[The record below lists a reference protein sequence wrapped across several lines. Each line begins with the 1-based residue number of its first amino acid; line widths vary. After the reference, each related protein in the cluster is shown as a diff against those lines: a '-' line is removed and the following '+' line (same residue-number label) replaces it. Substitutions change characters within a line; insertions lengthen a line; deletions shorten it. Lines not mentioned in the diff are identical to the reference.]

1 MPMFPGAWSPAPAK
15 YTIPRLPGPC
25 SVWGIAVLSALKAG
39 PAVIARSR
47 LSVSGRPSRLRDNL
61 IVSTNTA
68 RKQYTFL
75 SLDDVS
81 TYNNKR
87 KTIMRR
93 CTLLFATLLVFL
105 SQWAVAD
112 YRIGVSIARV
122 DDNFMTYVRNGL
134 ADAAKKE
141 NVQIQF
147 EDAQGDVVRQL
158 NQVQGFLNQ
167 KVDAI
172 IVLPVD
178 TSATANITRASVEAK
193 TPLVY
198 VNRHPD
204 ERNLPKGVVTVASN
218 DIEAGQLQMRYLAE
232 KLGGKG
238 NLAIIM
244 GDLAQN
250 ATRDRTEGVKQV
262 LKDYPGIKIV
272 EQQSAEW
279 QRHKG
284 MDLTSNWL
292 LAGSRFDAIVANN
305 DEMAIGAAMALQQA
319 GKAKGEIAIIG
330 IDGLPDGLAAI
341 KRGMLVASVF

>member
-1 MPMFPGAWSPAPAK
+1 MNRYS
-15 YTIPRLPGPC
+15 
-25 SVWGIAVLSALKAG
+25 
-39 PAVIARSR
+39 
-47 LSVSGRPSRLRDNL
+47 L
-61 IVSTNTA
+61 IVAT
-68 RKQYTFL
+68 L
-75 SLDDVS
+75 V
-81 TYNNKR
+81 
-87 KTIMRR
+87 
-93 CTLLFATLLVFL
+93 LLF
-105 SQWAVAD
+105 SQWTFAA

-122 DDNFMTYVRNGL
+122 DDNFMTYVRTGL
-134 ADAAKKE
+134 EAAAKQQD
-141 NVQIQF
+141 VQIQF

-158 NQVQGFLNQ
+158 NQVEGFLNQ
-167 KVDAI
+167 KVDAV

-178 TSATANITRASVEAK
+178 TAATANMTRAAVAAK

-204 ERNLPKGVVTVASN
+204 ERTLPKGVVTVASN

-238 NLAIIM
+238 NVAIIM

-250 ATRDRTEGVKQV
+250 ATHDRTEGAKQV
-262 LKDYPGIKIV
+262 LKDFPGIKVV

-279 QRHKG
+279 QRSKG

-292 LAGSRFDAIVANN
+292 LAGTQFDAIVANN

-319 GKAKGEIAIIG
+319 GKTKGEIAIVG

-341 KRGMLVASVF
+341 KRGMLTASVFQDPKAQATQAVHAAVRMIKGEPIEPEVWVPFELIKPEQVAVFEQRYR

>member
-1 MPMFPGAWSPAPAK
+1 
-15 YTIPRLPGPC
+15 
-25 SVWGIAVLSALKAG
+25 
-39 PAVIARSR
+39 
-47 LSVSGRPSRLRDNL
+47 
-61 IVSTNTA
+61 
-68 RKQYTFL
+68 
-75 SLDDVS
+75 
-81 TYNNKR
+81 
-87 KTIMRR
+87 MRR
-93 CTLLFATLLVFL
+93 STLLFASLLLVL
-105 SQWAVAD
+105 SPWATAS

-122 DDNFMTYVRNGL
+122 DDNFMTYVRSGVE
-134 ADAAKKE
+134 DAAKKE
-141 NVQIQF
+141 NVQVQF

-158 NQVQGFLNQ
+158 NQVQGFINQ

-178 TSATANITRASVEAK
+178 TAATANLTRAAVEAK

-204 ERNLPKGVVTVASN
+204 ERVLPKGVVTVASN

-238 NLAIIM
+238 TLAIIM

-250 ATRDRTEGVKQV
+250 ATHDRTEGVKQV

-279 QRHKG
+279 QRNKG

-292 LAGSRFDAIVANN
+292 LAGTKFDAIVANN

-319 GKAKGEIAIIG
+319 GKTKGEIAIVG

-341 KRGMLVASVF
+341 KRGMLVASVFQDPKAQATAAVQASIKMIKGEPVETDVWVPFQLITPEQVAVFEQHYK

>member
-1 MPMFPGAWSPAPAK
+1 
-15 YTIPRLPGPC
+15 
-25 SVWGIAVLSALKAG
+25 
-39 PAVIARSR
+39 
-47 LSVSGRPSRLRDNL
+47 
-61 IVSTNTA
+61 
-68 RKQYTFL
+68 
-75 SLDDVS
+75 
-81 TYNNKR
+81 
-87 KTIMRR
+87 MRR

-250 ATRDRTEGVKQV
+250 ATRDRTEGVEQV

-292 LAGSRFDAIVANN
+292 LAGSRFDAVVANN

-341 KRGMLVASVF
+341 KRGMLVASVFQDPRAQATSAVQSALKMIKGEPVETDVWVPFQLIRPEQLAVFEQYYK

>member
-1 MPMFPGAWSPAPAK
+1 
-15 YTIPRLPGPC
+15 
-25 SVWGIAVLSALKAG
+25 
-39 PAVIARSR
+39 
-47 LSVSGRPSRLRDNL
+47 
-61 IVSTNTA
+61 
-68 RKQYTFL
+68 
-75 SLDDVS
+75 
-81 TYNNKR
+81 
-87 KTIMRR
+87 MRIY
-93 CTLLFATLLVFL
+93 TLLLATLLTLF
-105 SQWAVAD
+105 SQWAAAS

-134 ADAAKKE
+134 DDVARQE

-167 KVDAI
+167 KVDAV

-178 TSATANITRASVEAK
+178 TSATASMTRAAVAAK
-193 TPLVY
+193 IPLVY

-204 ERNLPKGVVTVASN
+204 ERKLPTGVVTVASN

-238 NLAIIM
+238 TLAIIM

-250 ATRDRTEGVKQV
+250 ATHDRTEGVKQI
-262 LKDYPGIKIV
+262 LKDYPNIKVV

-279 QRHKG
+279 QRSKG

-292 LAGSRFDAIVANN
+292 LAGSRFDAIIANN

-319 GKAKGEIAIIG
+319 GKAKGEVAIVG

-341 KRGMLVASVF
+341 KRGMLVASVFQDPKAQAASAMQSAIKMIKGEPVTADVWVPFQLITPENLATFEQRYK

>member
-1 MPMFPGAWSPAPAK
+1 
-15 YTIPRLPGPC
+15 
-25 SVWGIAVLSALKAG
+25 
-39 PAVIARSR
+39 
-47 LSVSGRPSRLRDNL
+47 
-61 IVSTNTA
+61 
-68 RKQYTFL
+68 
-75 SLDDVS
+75 
-81 TYNNKR
+81 
-87 KTIMRR
+87 MRR
-93 CTLLFATLLVFL
+93 STLLFATLLLVF
-105 SQWAVAD
+105 SQWAAAS

-122 DDNFMTYVRNGL
+122 DDNFMTYVRSGL
-134 ADAAKKE
+134 EEAAKKD

-167 KVDAI
+167 KVDAV

-178 TSATANITRASVEAK
+178 TAATANMTRAAVEAQ

-204 ERNLPKGVVTVASN
+204 ERVLPKGVVTVASN

-238 NLAIIM
+238 TLAIIM

-250 ATRDRTEGVKQV
+250 STHDRTEGVKQV

-279 QRHKG
+279 QRNKG

-292 LAGSRFDAIVANN
+292 LAGTSFDAIVANN

-319 GKAKGEIAIIG
+319 GKAKGEIAIVG

-341 KRGMLVASVF
+341 KRGMLVASVFQDPKAQAATALQAAIKMIKGEPVETDVWVPFQLITPEQVAVYEKHYK

>member
-1 MPMFPGAWSPAPAK
+1 MKRHS
-15 YTIPRLPGPC
+15 L
-25 SVWGIAVLSALKAG
+25 IA
-39 PAVIARSR
+39 AV
-47 LSVSGRPSRLRDNL
+47 
-61 IVSTNTA
+61 
-68 RKQYTFL
+68 FL
-75 SLDDVS
+75 
-81 TYNNKR
+81 
-87 KTIMRR
+87 
-93 CTLLFATLLVFL
+93 LLF
-105 SQWAVAD
+105 SQFTFAA

-122 DDNFMTYVRNGL
+122 DDNFMTYVRTGL
-134 ADAAKKE
+134 EAAAKQQD
-141 NVQIQF
+141 VQIQF

-158 NQVQGFLNQ
+158 NQVEGFLNQ
-167 KVDAI
+167 KVDAV

-178 TSATANITRASVEAK
+178 TAATANMTRAAVAAK

-204 ERNLPKGVVTVASN
+204 QRTLPKGVVTVASN

-238 NLAIIM
+238 QVAIIM

-250 ATRDRTEGVKQV
+250 ATHDRTEGVKQV
-262 LKDYPGIKIV
+262 LKDFPGIKIV

-279 QRHKG
+279 QRSKG

-292 LAGSRFDAIVANN
+292 LAGTQFDAIVANN

-319 GKAKGEIAIIG
+319 GKAKGEIAIVG

-341 KRGMLVASVF
+341 KRGMLTASVFQDPKAQATQAVQAAIKMIKGEPIESEVWVPFELIKPEQVAVFEQRYK

>member
-1 MPMFPGAWSPAPAK
+1 
-15 YTIPRLPGPC
+15 
-25 SVWGIAVLSALKAG
+25 
-39 PAVIARSR
+39 
-47 LSVSGRPSRLRDNL
+47 
-61 IVSTNTA
+61 
-68 RKQYTFL
+68 
-75 SLDDVS
+75 
-81 TYNNKR
+81 
-87 KTIMRR
+87 MRIY
-93 CTLLFATLLVFL
+93 TLLLATLLTLF
-105 SQWAVAD
+105 SQWAAAS

-134 ADAAKKE
+134 DDAATQE

-167 KVDAI
+167 KVDAV

-178 TSATANITRASVEAK
+178 TSATASMTRAAVAAK
-193 TPLVY
+193 IPLVY

-204 ERNLPKGVVTVASN
+204 ERKLPTGVVTVASN

-238 NLAIIM
+238 TLAIIM

-250 ATRDRTEGVKQV
+250 ATHDRTEGVKQI
-262 LKDYPGIKIV
+262 LKDYPNIKVV

-279 QRHKG
+279 QRSKG

-292 LAGSRFDAIVANN
+292 LAGSRFDAIIANN

-319 GKAKGEIAIIG
+319 GKAKGEVAIVG

-341 KRGMLVASVF
+341 KRGMLVASVFQDPKAQAASAMQSAIKMIKGEPVTADVWVPFQLITPENLATFEQRYK

>member
-1 MPMFPGAWSPAPAK
+1 
-15 YTIPRLPGPC
+15 
-25 SVWGIAVLSALKAG
+25 
-39 PAVIARSR
+39 
-47 LSVSGRPSRLRDNL
+47 
-61 IVSTNTA
+61 
-68 RKQYTFL
+68 
-75 SLDDVS
+75 
-81 TYNNKR
+81 
-87 KTIMRR
+87 MRR
-93 CTLLFATLLVFL
+93 YTLLFATLLLLF
-105 SQWAVAD
+105 SQWASAG

-134 ADAAKKE
+134 EAAAKQE
-141 NVQIQF
+141 GVQIQF

-158 NQVQGFLNQ
+158 NQVEGFLSQ
-167 KVDAI
+167 KVDAV

-178 TSATANITRASVEAK
+178 TSATANMTRAAVEAK

-204 ERNLPKGVVTVASN
+204 ERTLPKGVVTVASN

-238 NLAIIM
+238 SLAIIM

-250 ATRDRTEGVKQV
+250 ATHDRTEGVKQV

-279 QRHKG
+279 QRNKG

-292 LAGSRFDAIVANN
+292 LAGTHFDAIVANN

-319 GKAKGEIAIIG
+319 GKAKGEIAIVG

-341 KRGMLVASVF
+341 KRGMLIASVFQDPKAQATVAVQSAIKMIKGEAVEPDVWVPFQLIKPEQVAMFEQHYK

>member
-1 MPMFPGAWSPAPAK
+1 
-15 YTIPRLPGPC
+15 
-25 SVWGIAVLSALKAG
+25 
-39 PAVIARSR
+39 
-47 LSVSGRPSRLRDNL
+47 
-61 IVSTNTA
+61 
-68 RKQYTFL
+68 
-75 SLDDVS
+75 
-81 TYNNKR
+81 
-87 KTIMRR
+87 MRH
-93 CTLLFATLLVFL
+93 CTLLFATLLLLF
-105 SQWAVAD
+105 SQWAAAD

-122 DDNFMTYVRNGL
+122 DDNFMTYVRSGL
-134 ADAAKKE
+134 EEAAKKD

-158 NQVQGFLNQ
+158 NQIEGFLSQ
-167 KVDAI
+167 KVDAV

-178 TSATANITRASVEAK
+178 TAATANMTRAAVAAK

-204 ERNLPKGVVTVASN
+204 ERVLPKGVVTVASN

-238 NLAIIM
+238 SVAIIM

-250 ATRDRTEGVKQV
+250 STHDRTEGVKQV
-262 LKDYPGIKIV
+262 LKDFPGIKVV

-279 QRHKG
+279 QRNKG

-292 LAGSRFDAIVANN
+292 LAGTRFDAIVANN

-319 GKAKGEIAIIG
+319 GKAKGEIAIVG
-330 IDGLPDGLAAI
+330 IDGLPDGLAAV
-341 KRGMLVASVF
+341 KRGMLVASVFQDPKAQATRALQAAISMIKGEPVETDVWVPFQLITPEQVAMFEQRYK

>member
-1 MPMFPGAWSPAPAK
+1 
-15 YTIPRLPGPC
+15 
-25 SVWGIAVLSALKAG
+25 
-39 PAVIARSR
+39 
-47 LSVSGRPSRLRDNL
+47 
-61 IVSTNTA
+61 
-68 RKQYTFL
+68 
-75 SLDDVS
+75 
-81 TYNNKR
+81 
-87 KTIMRR
+87 MRR
-93 CTLLFATLLVFL
+93 CTLLFATLLLVF
-105 SQWAVAD
+105 SQWAAASS

-122 DDNFMTYVRNGL
+122 DDNFMTYVRSGL
-134 ADAAKKE
+134 EEAAKKE

-147 EDAQGDVVRQL
+147 EDAQGDVVRQI
-158 NQVQGFLNQ
+158 NQVQGFLSQ
-167 KVDAI
+167 KVDAV

-178 TSATANITRASVEAK
+178 TAATANMTRAAVEAK

-204 ERNLPKGVVTVASN
+204 ERTLPKGVVTVASN

-238 NLAIIM
+238 TLAIIM

-250 ATRDRTEGVKQV
+250 STHDRTEGVKQV

-272 EQQSAEW
+272 EQQTAEW
-279 QRHKG
+279 QRNKG

-292 LAGSRFDAIVANN
+292 LAGTNFDAIVANN

-319 GKAKGEIAIIG
+319 GKAKGEIAIVG

-341 KRGMLVASVF
+341 KRGMLVASVFQDPKAQATVALQAALKMIKGEPVETDVWVPFQLITPEQVAMFEQHYK

>member
-1 MPMFPGAWSPAPAK
+1 
-15 YTIPRLPGPC
+15 
-25 SVWGIAVLSALKAG
+25 
-39 PAVIARSR
+39 
-47 LSVSGRPSRLRDNL
+47 
-61 IVSTNTA
+61 
-68 RKQYTFL
+68 
-75 SLDDVS
+75 
-81 TYNNKR
+81 
-87 KTIMRR
+87 MRR
-93 CTLLFATLLVFL
+93 CTLLLATLLFAF
-105 SQWAVAD
+105 SQWANAD

-122 DDNFMTYVRNGL
+122 DDNFMTYVRSGL
-134 ADAAKKE
+134 EDAARKD

-158 NQVQGFLNQ
+158 NQIQGFINQ
-167 KVDAI
+167 KVDAV

-178 TSATANITRASVEAK
+178 TAATTNMTRAAVDAK
-193 TPLVY
+193 VPLVY

-204 ERNLPKGVVTVASN
+204 ERVLPKGVVTVASN

-232 KLGGKG
+232 KLNGKG
-238 NLAIIM
+238 TLAIIM

-250 ATRDRTEGVKQV
+250 ATHDRTEGVKQV

-279 QRHKG
+279 QRAKG

-292 LAGSRFDAIVANN
+292 LAGTSFDAIVANN

-319 GKAKGEIAIIG
+319 GKGKGEIAIVG

-341 KRGMLVASVF
+341 KRGMLVASVFQDPKAQATAALQAAVKMIKGEPVEAEVWVPFQLIKPEQVAMFEQHYK

>member
-1 MPMFPGAWSPAPAK
+1 
-15 YTIPRLPGPC
+15 
-25 SVWGIAVLSALKAG
+25 
-39 PAVIARSR
+39 
-47 LSVSGRPSRLRDNL
+47 
-61 IVSTNTA
+61 
-68 RKQYTFL
+68 
-75 SLDDVS
+75 
-81 TYNNKR
+81 
-87 KTIMRR
+87 MRIY
-93 CTLLFATLLVFL
+93 TLLLATLLTLF
-105 SQWAVAD
+105 SQWAAAS

-134 ADAAKKE
+134 DDAATQE

-167 KVDAI
+167 KVDAV

-178 TSATANITRASVEAK
+178 TSATASMTRAAVAAK
-193 TPLVY
+193 IPLVY

-204 ERNLPKGVVTVASN
+204 ERKLPTGVVTVASN

-238 NLAIIM
+238 TLAIIM

-250 ATRDRTEGVKQV
+250 ATHDRTEGVKQI
-262 LKDYPGIKIV
+262 LKDYPNIKVV
-272 EQQSAEW
+272 EQQSADW
-279 QRHKG
+279 QRSKG

-292 LAGSRFDAIVANN
+292 LAGSRFDAIIANN

-319 GKAKGEIAIIG
+319 GKAKGEVAIVG

-341 KRGMLVASVF
+341 KRGMLVASVFQDPKAQAASAMQSAVKMIKGEPVTADVWVPFQLITPENLATFEQRYK

>member
-1 MPMFPGAWSPAPAK
+1 
-15 YTIPRLPGPC
+15 
-25 SVWGIAVLSALKAG
+25 
-39 PAVIARSR
+39 
-47 LSVSGRPSRLRDNL
+47 
-61 IVSTNTA
+61 
-68 RKQYTFL
+68 
-75 SLDDVS
+75 
-81 TYNNKR
+81 
-87 KTIMRR
+87 MRIY
-93 CTLLFATLLVFL
+93 TLLLATLLTLF
-105 SQWAVAD
+105 SQWAAAS
-112 YRIGVSIARV
+112 YRIGISIARV

-134 ADAAKKE
+134 DDAARQE

-167 KVDAI
+167 KVDAV

-178 TSATANITRASVEAK
+178 TSATASMTRAAVAAK
-193 TPLVY
+193 IPLVY

-204 ERNLPKGVVTVASN
+204 ERKLPTGVVTVASN

-238 NLAIIM
+238 TLAIIM

-250 ATRDRTEGVKQV
+250 ATHDRTEGVKQI
-262 LKDYPGIKIV
+262 LKDYPNIKVV

-279 QRHKG
+279 QRSKG

-292 LAGSRFDAIVANN
+292 LAGSRFDAIIANN

-319 GKAKGEIAIIG
+319 GKAKGEVAIVG

-341 KRGMLVASVF
+341 KRGMLVASVFQDPKAQAASAMQSAIKMIKGEPVTADVWVPFQLITPENLATFEQRYK

>member
-1 MPMFPGAWSPAPAK
+1 MPRYA
-15 YTIPRLPGPC
+15 
-25 SVWGIAVLSALKAG
+25 
-39 PAVIARSR
+39 
-47 LSVSGRPSRLRDNL
+47 L
-61 IVSTNTA
+61 IVA
-68 RKQYTFL
+68 AFL
-75 SLDDVS
+75 
-81 TYNNKR
+81 
-87 KTIMRR
+87 
-93 CTLLFATLLVFL
+93 LLF
-105 SQWAVAD
+105 SQWTFAA

-122 DDNFMTYVRNGL
+122 DDNFMTYVRTGL
-134 ADAAKKE
+134 EAAAKQQ

-158 NQVQGFLNQ
+158 NQVEGFLNQ
-167 KVDAI
+167 KVDAV

-178 TSATANITRASVEAK
+178 TAATANMTRAAVAAK

-204 ERNLPKGVVTVASN
+204 ERTLPKGVVTVASN

-238 NLAIIM
+238 NVAIIM

-250 ATRDRTEGVKQV
+250 ATHDRTEGARQV
-262 LKDYPGIKIV
+262 LKDFPGIKVV

-279 QRHKG
+279 QRSKG

-292 LAGSRFDAIVANN
+292 LAGTQFDAIVANN

-341 KRGMLVASVF
+341 KRGMLTASVFQDPKAQATQAVESAIRMIKGEPIESEVWVPFELIKPEQVAVFEQRYK

>member
-1 MPMFPGAWSPAPAK
+1 
-15 YTIPRLPGPC
+15 
-25 SVWGIAVLSALKAG
+25 
-39 PAVIARSR
+39 
-47 LSVSGRPSRLRDNL
+47 
-61 IVSTNTA
+61 
-68 RKQYTFL
+68 
-75 SLDDVS
+75 
-81 TYNNKR
+81 
-87 KTIMRR
+87 MRIY
-93 CTLLFATLLVFL
+93 TLLLATLLTLF
-105 SQWAVAD
+105 SQWAAAS

-134 ADAAKKE
+134 DAAARQE

-167 KVDAI
+167 KVDAV

-178 TSATANITRASVEAK
+178 TSATASMTRAAVAAK
-193 TPLVY
+193 IPLVY

-204 ERNLPKGVVTVASN
+204 ERKLPTGVVTVASN

-238 NLAIIM
+238 TLAIIM

-250 ATRDRTEGVKQV
+250 ATHDRTEGVKQI
-262 LKDYPGIKIV
+262 LKDYPNIKVV

-279 QRHKG
+279 QRSKG

-292 LAGSRFDAIVANN
+292 LAGSRFDAIIANN

-319 GKAKGEIAIIG
+319 GKAKGEVAIVG

-341 KRGMLVASVF
+341 KRGMLVASVFQDPKAQAASAMQSAIKMIKGEPVTADVWVPFQLITTENLATFEQRYK

>member
-1 MPMFPGAWSPAPAK
+1 
-15 YTIPRLPGPC
+15 
-25 SVWGIAVLSALKAG
+25 
-39 PAVIARSR
+39 
-47 LSVSGRPSRLRDNL
+47 
-61 IVSTNTA
+61 
-68 RKQYTFL
+68 
-75 SLDDVS
+75 
-81 TYNNKR
+81 
-87 KTIMRR
+87 MRR

-341 KRGMLVASVF
+341 KRGMLVASVFQDPRAQATSAVQSALKMIKGEPVETDVWVPFQLIRPEQLTVFEQYYK

>member
-1 MPMFPGAWSPAPAK
+1 
-15 YTIPRLPGPC
+15 
-25 SVWGIAVLSALKAG
+25 
-39 PAVIARSR
+39 
-47 LSVSGRPSRLRDNL
+47 
-61 IVSTNTA
+61 
-68 RKQYTFL
+68 
-75 SLDDVS
+75 
-81 TYNNKR
+81 
-87 KTIMRR
+87 MRIY
-93 CTLLFATLLVFL
+93 TLLLATLLTLF
-105 SQWAVAD
+105 SQWAAAS

-134 ADAAKKE
+134 DDAARQE

-167 KVDAI
+167 KVDAV

-178 TSATANITRASVEAK
+178 TSATASMTRAAVAAK
-193 TPLVY
+193 IPLVY

-204 ERNLPKGVVTVASN
+204 ERKLPTGVVTVASN
-218 DIEAGQLQMRYLAE
+218 DIEAGQLQMRYLTE

-238 NLAIIM
+238 TLAIIM

-250 ATRDRTEGVKQV
+250 ATHDRTEGVKQI
-262 LKDYPGIKIV
+262 LKDYPNIKVV

-279 QRHKG
+279 QRSKG

-292 LAGSRFDAIVANN
+292 LAGSRFDAIIANN

-319 GKAKGEIAIIG
+319 GKAKGEVAIVG

-341 KRGMLVASVF
+341 KRGMLVASVFQDPKAQAASAMQSAIKMIKGEPVTADVWVPFQLITPENLATFEQRYK

>member
-1 MPMFPGAWSPAPAK
+1 
-15 YTIPRLPGPC
+15 
-25 SVWGIAVLSALKAG
+25 
-39 PAVIARSR
+39 
-47 LSVSGRPSRLRDNL
+47 
-61 IVSTNTA
+61 
-68 RKQYTFL
+68 
-75 SLDDVS
+75 
-81 TYNNKR
+81 
-87 KTIMRR
+87 MRR
-93 CTLLFATLLVFL
+93 CTLLFATLLLLF
-105 SQWAVAD
+105 SQWAAAS

-122 DDNFMTYVRNGL
+122 DDNFMTYVRSGL
-134 ADAAKKE
+134 EDAAKKDD
-141 NVQIQF
+141 VQIQF

-158 NQVQGFLNQ
+158 NQVQGFINQ
-167 KVDAI
+167 KVDAV

-178 TSATANITRASVEAK
+178 TAATANMTRAAVEAK

-204 ERNLPKGVVTVASN
+204 ERTLPKGVVTVASN

-238 NLAIIM
+238 TLAIIM

-250 ATRDRTEGVKQV
+250 STHDRTEGVKQV

-272 EQQSAEW
+272 EQQTAEW
-279 QRHKG
+279 QRSKG

-292 LAGSRFDAIVANN
+292 LAGTSFDAIVANN

-319 GKAKGEIAIIG
+319 GKAKGEIAIVG

-341 KRGMLVASVF
+341 KRGMLVASVFQDPKAQASVALQAAIKMIKGEPVETDVWVPFQLITPEQVAMFEQHYK